1 MLKLPPYGEKKMN
14 IGKELVVTFCR
25 EFILAIAIARI
36 ACSCPVSLKLIGS
49 LVNLSLFAVTTEVS
63 QYIHPTQLNLSEQH
77 LSPGLCEDA
86 F

>member
-1 MLKLPPYGEKKMN
+1 MFSWLSVTVV
-14 IGKELVVTFCR
+14 LVTVCR
-25 EFILAIAIARI
+25 EVTLAMAIARI
-36 ACSCPVSLKLIGS
+36 ACSCPVSVKLIGS